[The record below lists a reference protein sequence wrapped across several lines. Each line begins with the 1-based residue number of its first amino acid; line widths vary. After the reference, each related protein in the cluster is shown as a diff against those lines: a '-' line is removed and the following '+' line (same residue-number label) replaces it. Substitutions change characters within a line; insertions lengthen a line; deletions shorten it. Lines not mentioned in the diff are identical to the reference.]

1 VDSERV
7 SGVLLHI
14 TSLPSAYG
22 IGDLGPAAYRFADF
36 LKQTRQRLWQVL
48 PLGPVGP
55 GASPYSSPSTFAGNP
70 LLISPEPLVEVGLL
84 EPDDLEALTDLPD
97 ERVDFER
104 LRPRK
109 REVLTTA
116 YERFRAD
123 GSAVDQ
129 TGLERYRQD
138 QADWLE
144 DYALYAA
151 LKEAND
157 GDPWTDWDPAL
168 ARRDPDALDRARDRH
183 AEAVRRHVFWQY
195 LFHRQWSAL
204 QSYCHARDIRLFGD
218 LPIYVHHDSADVWAH
233 QSLFRLDE
241 DGEPTVVAGVP
252 PDYFSPK
259 GQLWGNPIYRWDRM
273 RENGYRWW
281 TKRMR
286 HVLDRVDLLRLDHFR
301 GFEAFWQVPA
311 GADTAVNG
319 TWADGPG
326 RPFFDALEKELGS
339 LPIVAEDL
347 GVITDEVRELR
358 DALGLPG
365 MAVLQFAF
373 GSGPDNEFLPH
384 NFERNLVAYTGT
396 HDNNTIVGWWND
408 ETSTDDRS
416 YARDYLDLDAGAN
429 RVHERCLRTVMAS
442 VANRVVFPLQDV
454 IGLGSEARMNVPGDA
469 RNNWRWRVTP
479 DQISTE
485 ATERLRRLTRIYG
498 RSDRPAADEA
508 ATTSPAAA
516 ASDSPSSGP
525 SSSGPSSSGPSSSG
539 RASDRSSDDA

>member
-36 LKQTRQRLWQVL
+36 LKQTGQRLWQVL

-84 EPDDLEALTDLPD
+84 DPGDLEPLTDLPD
-97 ERVDFER
+97 GHVDYER

-109 REVLTTA
+109 TQLLTTA
-116 YERFRAD
+116 YERFRSD

-129 TGLERYRQD
+129 TAFERYRQD
-138 QADWLE
+138 EAGWLE

-151 LKEAND
+151 LKEAH
-157 GDPWTDWDPAL
+157 GGAPWTDWDPAL
-168 ARRDPDALDRARDRH
+168 ARRERDALERARERH

-204 QSYCHARDIRLFGD
+204 QAYCHARDIRLFGD

-273 RENGYRWW
+273 RENGYAWW
-281 TKRMR
+281 TRRMR

-301 GFEAFWQVPA
+301 GFEAFWEVPA

-319 TWADGPG
+319 HWADGPG
-326 RPFFDALEKELGS
+326 LSFFEALEEELGA

-408 ETSTDDRS
+408 ETSADDRAF
-416 YARDYLDLDAGAN
+416 ARDYLDLGADAN
-429 RVHERCLRTVMAS
+429 RVHERCLRVLMAS
-442 VANRVVFPLQDV
+442 VADRVVLPMQDV
-454 IGLGSEARMNVPGDA
+454 VGLGSEARMNVPGDA
-469 RNNWRWRVTP
+469 RNNWTWRFTP
-479 DQISTE
+479 DQLSAA
-485 ATERLRRLTRIYG
+485 ATERLRRLTRVYG
-498 RSDRPAADEA
+498 RAARPTVGKPTGSPETSAAPDS
-508 ATTSPAAA
+508 T
-516 ASDSPSSGP
+516 ASDSTASE
-525 SSSGPSSSGPSSSG
+525 
-539 RASDRSSDDA
+539 RASPKRASSERASSEPSDDA